1 MRRIAGFG
9 SLLFVLATAAAAL
22 GQYGPTPGTP
32 VPANQRP
39 DSYSGGV
46 VPTSAAMARNP
57 AAVPPVFPS
66 YAGTSPGVLAL
77 PDYGSASLPPVGEGG
92 GVLPYRSVLPTFAQN
107 TSVLMPSQ
115 MQPPQ
120 ALPAGTIMPGS
131 SPLETAVAGGCGDGC
146 CNTCPPPCAPCCP
159 WFGGVAGLFMGRD
172 RANKFWTSADG
183 NHPEN
188 QVMNTND
195 PGVPFQGGY
204 EVRLGRYF
212 GGPGYGIGGA
222 ALGGFGGVGSCNGGY
237 AVEGVYWALAPLNG
251 YSSVNASAPNDGLV
265 TPIILDAP
273 PVPTIGPYNA
283 SDYFDGALKH
293 ELWRRDY
300 LYNIEL
306 NFWRLP
312 LFTPTQ
318 RFQVNWMAGV
328 RYLRFTDDLV
338 FGAVSG
344 SQTIPQ
350 IYGTEGYLDTKMTN
364 NLVGFQIGGRGNYFL
379 TRTVSIYAQPVVGLF
394 GNHATS
400 RMHLYNAAGDQGFNY
415 SGKLNDVAILGQIDL
430 GTQWFLTPR
439 WSIFAAYRVI
449 GLAGVG
455 LADNQIPTYLNDTPA
470 IQDVHSNG
478 SLIVSGGVF
487 GTWFAY

>member
-1 MRRIAGFG
+1 MGWIPGV
-9 SLLFVLATAAAAL
+9 SSFVCVFAAAAVAL
-22 GQYGPTPGTP
+22 GQYSGVPNPAGP
-32 VPANQRP
+32 VNQPASAYFQ
-39 DSYSGGV
+39 GV
-46 VPTSAAMARNP
+46 VPTSANVPRNTSV
-57 AAVPPVFPS
+57 APPEFPS
-66 YAGTSPGVLAL
+66 YAGASAGTLAL
-77 PDYGSASLPPVGEGG
+77 PDYGTAPLPPVGEGG
-92 GVLPYRSVLPTFAQN
+92 VVQPYRSVLPPFAQN
-107 TSVLMPSQ
+107 TSVLMPGQ
-115 MQPPQ
+115 MPPSDWT
-120 ALPAGTIMPGS
+120 PSGTMMPGS
-131 SPLETAVAGGCGDGC
+131 SPLESAVSGGCGNGC
-146 CNTCPPPCAPCCP
+146 CNTCPPPCAPYCP

-188 QVMNTND
+188 QLMNTND

-204 EVRLGRYF
+204 EVRFGRYI
-212 GGPGYGIGGA
+212 GNPGYGIGGA
-222 ALGGFGGVGSCNGGY
+222 ALGGYGGVGSCNGGC
-237 AVEGVYWALAPLNG
+237 AIEGVYWALAPMNG
-251 YSSVNASAPNDGLV
+251 YSSVNAPALNDGLV

-318 RFQVNWMAGV
+318 RFQVNWMAGL

-344 SQTIPQ
+344 SPTIPQ
-350 IYGTEGYLDTKMTN
+350 IYGTEAYLDTKMVN
-364 NLVGFQIGGRGNYFL
+364 NLIGVQIGARANYFL
-379 TRTVSIYAQPVVGLF
+379 TRTVSIYAQPVAGVF

-400 RMHLYNAAGDQGFNY
+400 QMHLYNGAGDQGFNIG
-415 SGKLNDVAILGQIDL
+415 GKLNDLAILGQIDL

-439 WSIFAAYRVI
+439 WSVFAAYRVI
-449 GLAGVG
+449 GLSGVG
-455 LADNQIPTYLNDTPA
+455 LSDNQIPIYLNDTPA